1 MKSRDKV
8 PILGSN
14 VHYFYYDAGYY
25 FESMAKAGYSEIEFY
40 LGTPH
45 IFIDGRFIDDFCGI
59 KELADRAGIR
69 ITAVHPETISLR
81 YSLCQPDDEWRS
93 KSIAAYK
100 NAVDFAVAI
109 GADYVNTNLT
119 GAARDLPF
127 DLNWSRTIE
136 AVEEIAD
143 YACRKGTELVLE
155 TESAEYEGFVTSLDL
170 LESLLRELSNDK
182 VGTGINLTAAK
193 VAGESLTDWKLR
205 LGDKCRYVRV
215 CDVTEKKEVINW
227 IIGNQQPWKI
237 IYYPMDDQSL
247 DRPESYDQLFMRKEV
262 RSNETD

>member
-1 MKSRDKV
+1 MDSRGRV
-8 PILGSN
+8 RILGSN
-14 VHYFYYDAGYY
+14 VHYFYYDAAFY

-45 IFIDGRFIDDFCGI
+45 IFVDGHLIDDFCCI
-59 KELADRAGIR
+59 KELADRAGIG

-100 NAVDFAVAI
+100 NAVDFAVAV

-127 DLNWSRTIE
+127 DLNWGRTKA

-143 YACRKGTELVLE
+143 YAWRKGTELVLE

-170 LESLLRELSNDK
+170 LESLLREAGNDG
-182 VGTGINLTAAK
+182 VGAGINLTAAK
-193 VAGESLTDWKLR
+193 AAGEHLADWELR
-205 LGDKCRYVRV
+205 LGDRCRYVRV
-215 CDVTEKKEVINW
+215 CDVTEKEEAINW
-227 IIGNQQPWKI
+227 ITGNRKPWSI
-237 IYYPMDDQSL
+237 VYYPVDAQCL
-247 DRPESYDQLFMRKEV
+247 DRSESCDQLFMRKEV
-262 RSNETD
+262 RSDETD